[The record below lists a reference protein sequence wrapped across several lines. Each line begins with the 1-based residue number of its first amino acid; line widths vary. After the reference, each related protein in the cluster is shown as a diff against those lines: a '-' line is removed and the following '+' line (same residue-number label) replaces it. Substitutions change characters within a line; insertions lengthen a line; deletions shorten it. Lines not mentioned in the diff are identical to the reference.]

1 MVTITS
7 GINQETPFCFESG
20 LFRKSRGDYTTFS
33 FKRDSME
40 VNKIHADVLC
50 SLPAKFRQS

>member
-1 MVTITS
+1 MVTTTS

-20 LFRKSRGDYTTFS
+20 FSRKSRGDYITFS

-50 SLPAKFRQS
+50 SLSAKFRQS